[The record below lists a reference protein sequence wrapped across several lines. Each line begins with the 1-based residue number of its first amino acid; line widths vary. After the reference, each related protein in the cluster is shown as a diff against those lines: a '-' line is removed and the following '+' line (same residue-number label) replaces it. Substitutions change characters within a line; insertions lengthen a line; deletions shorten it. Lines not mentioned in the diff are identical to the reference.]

1 MSGPKGRWNLSEWIW
16 FCSNVH
22 YVDVNGEESY
32 MTIDNYPKQLEK
44 KIKLL
49 SYFNRYMRDHLIK
62 AGASVVRETDSL
74 SRIPHLHQWCR
85 STSGV
90 LMQLNNG
97 TVQVRFASNAV
108 AINNC
113 FFLDEFQ

>member
-1 MSGPKGRWNLSEWIW
+1 MDCKLFYHYLLENHSNFITFR
-16 FCSNVH
+16 NVH
-22 YVDVNGEESY
+22 YIDKNGEETY
-32 MTIDNYPKQLEK
+32 MTINDYPKPMDK

-49 SYFNRYMRDHLIK
+49 SYFNRYMREHLIK
-62 AGASVVRETDSL
+62 AGASVVRESDTL

-97 TVQVRFASNAV
+97 TVQVYNTV
-108 AINNC
+108 
-113 FFLDEFQ
+113 

>member
-1 MSGPKGRWNLSEWIW
+1 MCKRLILLLQNIIVV
-16 FCSNVH
+16 CYSNVH
-22 YVDVNGEESY
+22 YVDANGEESY
-32 MTIDNYPKQLEK
+32 MTIDNYPKPFEK

-49 SYFNRYMRDHLIK
+49 SYFNRYMREHLIK

-97 TVQVRFASNAV
+97 TVQV
-108 AINNC
+108 C
-113 FFLDEFQ
+113 FFIVQYSL